1 MSNTRPTICL
11 NMIVRNEAHIVRE
24 VLDCVAKYISYWV
37 IVDTGSDDGTQDVI
51 RAHTAELGI
60 PGEIHERPWQNFGV
74 NRSQALDLAQGHADY
89 IWVID
94 ADDLV
99 MGELDL
105 SNLTA
110 DAYDLR
116 LGGSAGLSYSP
127 GPILRRGLP
136 WRYLGVVHEYVDC
149 DQPFA
154 RVRVEGDYFIDSRR
168 LGGRNLDPQKYA
180 RDRDLLLAEMER
192 DPNDS
197 RSAFYLAQSYFDL
210 GDFANSKIWYARR
223 AEMGGWDEEV
233 YYSKLRVGESMARLN
248 EPWPEVQDAYLS
260 AWEYR
265 PIRAEAL
272 YAIAHRYRANERYQ
286 LGYMFATQAA
296 QIPLP
301 EFDRLFVGGDV
312 HNWRAMDEQAVC
324 ASWINKKAEAFE
336 LSRKLLAR
344 SDVPDGDRGRISS
357 NRDLQVPMLIGSA
370 AQYSEQRARALS
382 SGPRGEVTV
391 SLVMGQ
397 TLAATE
403 HTLNTFINTC
413 NDPERIDR
421 VLLLHSGLTAEDRIA
436 LVEKYRFLDFVD
448 ATSTDHPIENLA
460 RIRQAVGGRFWLHL
474 GRGWQFFAPEM
485 LISRLRAVMVSEPDV
500 FQVAVNFNDAEG
512 LLGACA
518 SERDV
523 RRTPNG
529 GRYMVTDSVAAGPAL
544 FDVLRLDQV
553 GGFGVTDSEPF
564 VMLAKRAAAMGLRT
578 ATLDEV
584 LCTRITAG

>member
-37 IVDTGSDDGTQDVI
+37 IVDTGSDDGTQDII

-60 PGEIHERPWQNFGV
+60 PGELHERPWQNFGV

-99 MGELDL
+99 MGDLDL

-110 DAYDLR
+110 DAYELR
-116 LGGSAGLSYSP
+116 LGDSAGFSYWRAQ
-127 GPILRRGLP
+127 ILRDGLP

-154 RVRVEGDYFIDSRR
+154 RLRIEGNYFVDSRR

-180 RDRDLLLAEMER
+180 RDRDLLLTEMER

-210 GDFANSKIWYARR
+210 GDFANSRIWYARR

-233 YYSKLRVGESMARLN
+233 YYSMLRVAESMARL
-248 EPWPEVQDAYLS
+248 EEHWPDVQDAYLR

-265 PIRAEAL
+265 PIRAEGL
-272 YAIAHRYRANERYQ
+272 YAIAHRHRANERYQ
-286 LGYMFATQAA
+286 LGYLFASHAA
-296 QIPLP
+296 RIPLP
-301 EFDRLFVGGDV
+301 QGDRLFVGGDV

-324 ASWINKKAEAFE
+324 ASWINKKAEAFH
-336 LSRKLLAR
+336 LSRQLLAR
-344 SDVPDGDRGRISS
+344 NDVPERDRERISS
-357 NRDLQVPMLIGSA
+357 NRDLQVPVLLERA
-370 AQYSEQRARALS
+370 AQYSEARARALAT
-382 SGPRGEVTV
+382 GPRGDVTV
-391 SLVMGQ
+391 SLVVGP

-421 VLLLHSGLTAEDRIA
+421 VLLLHAGMTAEDRAA
-436 LVEKYRFLDFVD
+436 LVEKYRFLDFVEG
-448 ATSTDHPIENLA
+448 TSIDNPIENLA
-460 RIRQAVGGRFWLHL
+460 RLRQAVGGRFWLHL
-474 GRGWQFFAPEM
+474 GRNWQFFAPEM
-485 LISRLRAVMVSEPDV
+485 LISRLRAVLNSEPEV
-500 FQVAVNFNDAEG
+500 FQVAINFGDAAD
-512 LLGACA
+512 LTGACA
-518 SERDV
+518 AEEAS
-523 RRTPNG
+523 RRTANG
-529 GRYMVTDSVAAGPAL
+529 GRYVLTDTVASGPAL
-544 FDVLRLDQV
+544 FDVLRLDQA
-553 GGFGVTDSEPF
+553 GGFGITDSEPL
-564 VMLAKRAAAMGLRT
+564 VMLGKRAASMGLQT

-584 LCTRITAG
+584 LCTRM